1 MNLKQWAARLTLG
14 LCAGML
20 SVAVS
25 AQTTNN
31 SALEPVTYLLPAPH
45 TLPAFGPWMIAR
57 HQGYFEDE
65 GLDVTFITGKGG
77 VDVAKQVGA
86 GNALIGGALGDTPII
101 VRANGVP
108 VKAVAILGAGSLIF
122 VASHESAPITEPSQL
137 KGKTISVNAYSTT
150 AYYTLLASMQKAGLT
165 RDDADIQAAGV
176 SGAWQ
181 MFVRGKSQAIAAA
194 PDLIAPA
201 EFNGAKVYWMD
212 AARGFPNM
220 AQSIVASDEAIAKQ
234 PQMIAK
240 LVRATLRGMKFIMDD
255 LDTAV
260 EVYVKAVP
268 AHAGKE
274 WQVRRIF
281 ELYRQHVYAD
291 QKVPGW
297 IDAQRLADNQAFY
310 VSAGI
315 VNTAVPLDDL
325 YTNQFVRN

>member
-1 MNLKQWAARLTLG
+1 MRGWTK
-14 LCAGML
+14 
-20 SVAVS
+20 
-25 AQTTNN
+25 
-31 SALEPVTYLLPAPH
+31 
-45 TLPAFGPWMIAR
+45 

-77 VDVAKQVGA
+77 VDVAKQVRGGRCQAGGRGQRAHRRGA
-86 GNALIGGALGDTPII
+86 GGHAHHRARQRRAHQGGGDSG
-101 VRANGVP
+101 RGFADFRR
-108 VKAVAILGAGSLIF
+108 L
-122 VASHESAPITEPSQL
+122 AP
-137 KGKTISVNAYSTT
+137 
-150 AYYTLLASMQKAGLT
+150 LLATMQKAGLT

-181 MFVRGKSQAIAAA
+181 MFVRGKSQAISAA

-201 EFNGAKVYWMD
+201 EFNGAKLHWMD
-212 AARGFPNM
+212 PAKGFPNM
-220 AQSIVASDEAIAKQ
+220 AQSIVASDQAIAAQ
-234 PQMIAK
+234 PQMIGK
-240 LVRATLRGMKFIMDD
+240 LVRATLRGMKLIMDD

-297 IDAQRLADNQAFY
+297 IDAERLADNQAFY

-315 VNTAVPLDDL
+315 VSTAVPLDDL
-325 YTNQFVRN
+325 FTNQFVRN

>member
-1 MNLKQWAARLTLG
+1 MNIKQWAARFTLG
-14 LCAGML
+14 LCAGTL
-20 SVAVS
+20 SVSVS
-25 AQTTNN
+25 AQT
-31 SALEPVTYLLPAPH
+31 LEPVTYLLPAPY

-57 HQGYFEDE
+57 QQGYFAEE

-122 VASHESAPITEPSQL
+122 VASHADAPITEPAQL

-150 AYYTLLASMQKAGLT
+150 AYYTLLATLQTAGLT

-181 MFVRGKSQAIAAA
+181 MFARGKSQAIAAA
-194 PDLIAPA
+194 PDIIAPA
-201 EFNGAKVYWMD
+201 EFNGARLYWMD
-212 AARGFPNM
+212 AAKGFPNM

-234 PQMIAK
+234 PEMIGR
-240 LVRATLRGMKFIMDD
+240 LVRATLRGMKLIMDD
-255 LDTAV
+255 LDAAV
-260 EVYVKAVP
+260 QVYVQAVP
-268 AHAGKE
+268 THAGKE
-274 WQVRRIF
+274 AQVRRIF
-281 ELYRQHVYAD
+281 ELYRQHVYAN
-291 QKVPGW
+291 QTVPGW
-297 IDAQRLADNQAFY
+297 VDAQRLADNQAFY

-315 VNTAVPLDDL
+315 VDKAVPLADL
-325 YTNQFVRN
+325 YTNQFVQAGS